1 MDRSDRSAQ
10 GNLTIEYGPAYRIR
24 ASDRELAA
32 QFLDNPFVDPTPDQM
47 RLLNRLRWHPIS
59 GKYVL
64 VCTRRRKEWTLARL
78 KGRGEPVEVLCNH
91 VFTDLLEA
99 ERFVFRLRWKAA
111 TGEEI

>member
-1 MDRSDRSAQ
+1 MDYGSAYQ
-10 GNLTIEYGPAYRIR
+10 IQ

-32 QFLDNPFVDPTPDQM
+32 QFLDNPVADPTPDQM

-64 VCTRRRKEWTLARL
+64 VCTHRHKEWTLARL
-78 KGRGEPVEVLCNH
+78 KGRGEPVELLSNH

-99 ERFVFRLRWKAA
+99 ERFIFRLRWKAA

>member
-1 MDRSDRSAQ
+1 M
-10 GNLTIEYGPAYRIR
+10 NYGPAYRIQT
-24 ASDRELAA
+24 SDRELAA
-32 QFLDNPFVDPTPDQM
+32 QILDNPFADPTPDRM

-78 KGRGEPVEVLCNH
+78 KGRGEPVELLYNH
-91 VFTDLLEA
+91 VFSDLLAA

>member
-1 MDRSDRSAQ
+1 MDYASAYQ
-10 GNLTIEYGPAYRIR
+10 VQ

-32 QFLDNPFVDPTPDQM
+32 QFLDNPFADPTPDRM

-64 VCTRRRKEWTLARL
+64 VCTRRHKEWTLARL
-78 KGRGEPVEVLCNH
+78 KGRGEPVEFLRDH

>member
-1 MDRSDRSAQ
+1 MEHGS
-10 GNLTIEYGPAYRIR
+10 AYRIQ

-32 QFLDNPFVDPTPDQM
+32 HFLDQPFADPTPDLM

-64 VCTRRRKEWTLARL
+64 VCTRRHEEWTLARL
-78 KGRGEPVEVLCNH
+78 KGRGEPIELLPDH